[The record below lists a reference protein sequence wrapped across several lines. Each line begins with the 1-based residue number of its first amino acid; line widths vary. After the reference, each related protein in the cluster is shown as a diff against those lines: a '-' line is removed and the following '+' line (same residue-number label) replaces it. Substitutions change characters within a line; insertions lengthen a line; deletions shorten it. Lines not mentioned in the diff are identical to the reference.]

1 MPRVAL
7 KNRGVYAPR
16 SFFLLNPLDIHP
28 DIKWMKGIIIS
39 IPNTSKGIYTYSI
52 NWDHNM
58 YNGKFDIGQLRTEI
72 SKDNST
78 HLDSLKKARDEY
90 DKQFPPQEQQIESTT
105 PRSSNVRE
113 VSSTSASSPAAQTPL
128 SIEQR
133 QILARYRFEQEV
145 LNSNSF

>member
-72 SKDNST
+72 SKDNSI
-78 HLDSLKKARDEY
+78 HLDSIKKTRDLQVLEDRFCY
-90 DKQFPPQEQQIESTT
+90 ECECGGG
-105 PRSSNVRE
+105 
-113 VSSTSASSPAAQTPL
+113 PL
-128 SIEQR
+128 LLLLLPLPLTGR
-133 QILARYRFEQEV
+133 R
-145 LNSNSF
+145 